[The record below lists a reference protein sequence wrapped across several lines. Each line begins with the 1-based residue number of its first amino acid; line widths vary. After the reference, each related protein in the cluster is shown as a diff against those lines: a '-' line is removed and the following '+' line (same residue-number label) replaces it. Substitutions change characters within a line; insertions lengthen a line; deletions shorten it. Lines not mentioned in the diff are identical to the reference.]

1 LEAAK
6 AMTKKSITEIVGT
19 FVDLLAPL
27 PSEDRRRII
36 HAALTLLGEDA
47 VTKVNVG
54 QREEQ
59 QDSEGTSNL
68 PPRAHTWMRQN
79 GLSIDQLFQVYH
91 LDNENVEIIASEIL
105 GKNNREK
112 VRNAYVLQ
120 GIASLLRSGDA
131 RFDDAAARAL
141 CESHGFFDGT
151 NHMKYMKGGNEF
163 TGSKDKGW
171 TLTAPGLKLGAS
183 LVAQLSKD

>member
-1 LEAAK
+1 
-6 AMTKKSITEIVGT
+6 MTKKSMTEIVGT
-19 FVDLLAPL
+19 VVDLLTPL

-47 VTKVNVG
+47 VAKENVG
-54 QREEQ
+54 QREQQ
-59 QDSEGTSNL
+59 QDSEGISDL
-68 PPRAHTWMRQN
+68 PPRARTWMRQN
-79 GLSIDQLFQVYH
+79 GLSIDQVFQVYH
-91 LDNENVEIIASEIL
+91 LDSNGVEIIASEIP
-105 GKNNREK
+105 GRNNREK
-112 VRNAYVLQ
+112 VRNAYILQ
-120 GIASLLRSGDA
+120 GIASLLQSGDA
-131 RFDDAAARAL
+131 RFDDVSARSL

-163 TGSKDKGW
+163 TGSKDRGW

>member
-1 LEAAK
+1 
-6 AMTKKSITEIVGT
+6 MTKKSITEIVGT
-19 FVDLLAPL
+19 VVDLLTPL

-47 VTKVNVG
+47 AAKLNTAQG
-54 QREEQ
+54 EQ
-59 QDSEGTSNL
+59 QEDSEDVRDL
-68 PPRAHTWMRQN
+68 PPRARTWIKQS
-79 GLSIDQLFQVYH
+79 GLSIEQIHQVYH
-91 LDNENVEIIASEIL
+91 FDNESVEVIASEIP
-105 GKNNREK
+105 GKNNRER

-120 GIASLLRSGDA
+120 GIASLLRSGEG
-131 RFDDAAARAL
+131 RFDDTVARAL

-171 TLTAPGLKLGAS
+171 TLTAPGRKHGAI
-183 LVAQLSKD
+183 LITGLAQ